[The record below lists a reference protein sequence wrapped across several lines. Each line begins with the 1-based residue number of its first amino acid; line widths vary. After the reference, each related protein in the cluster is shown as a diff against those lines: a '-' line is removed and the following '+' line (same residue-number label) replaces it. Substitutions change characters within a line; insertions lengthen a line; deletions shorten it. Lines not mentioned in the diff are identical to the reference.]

1 MNYKSVLQ
9 KCLFSAFPK
18 NSEKEEGMHNKAA
31 GHLRLKFALSY
42 PSLPASHLALSC
54 DPEGHE
60 VEEGRWRR
68 REEGGL
74 ATLGGGAELRVT
86 KEQLKSQPSIP
97 LPSPPASKEMINEGL
112 TAKHHKGRP
121 LEKVPRNIPQN
132 TLQKTSALALKE
144 AENMPCHHG

>member
-31 GHLRLKFALSY
+31 GHLRLKFALSS

-54 DPEGHE
+54 DPEGSE
-60 VEEGRWRR
+60 VEEGRWRG
-68 REEGGL
+68 REEGGT
-74 ATLGGGAELRVT
+74 ATHSGGAERRAT
-86 KEQLKSQPSIP
+86 KEQLKPQSSTP

-112 TAKHHKGRP
+112 TAKCHKGRP
-121 LEKVPRNIPQN
+121 LEKV
-132 TLQKTSALALKE
+132 L
-144 AENMPCHHG
+144 